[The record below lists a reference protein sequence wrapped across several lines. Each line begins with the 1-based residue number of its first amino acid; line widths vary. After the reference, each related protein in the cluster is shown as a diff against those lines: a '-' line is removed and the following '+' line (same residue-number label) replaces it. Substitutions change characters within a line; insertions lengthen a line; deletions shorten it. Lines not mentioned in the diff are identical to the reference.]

1 MSIATLS
8 ASQAI
13 LKTKYPDGK
22 LPKEQYT
29 AAPFV
34 ATLAK
39 KEDFD
44 GENKKVALQTE
55 NPQGSSADFPTALGS
70 LAQGTYKNFLLT
82 RVQHFGVARITGQA
96 MKAAEKNSG
105 ALVDLWKNET
115 DGISNTE
122 LIGLEIYCFGNGT
135 GVLGTISSGQ
145 TGTTITLTSPDDIT
159 KFSLFMRVQAVSSA
173 TSLSP
178 TLRSGYVI
186 ISAIDRI
193 NGTITTTSGNW
204 NDAGNIPGI
213 QSTDSLVRMGDNATA
228 GVSAVET
235 GVAQYII
242 GGTSPVDLMSLVRSS
257 DPTRLAG
264 NAYNATGVAYSD
276 AIIEAESLRNLQYQG
291 VTDSVIWANPRDISQ
306 WKKQLSGKE
315 TFPRTQ
321 MKSTIAEVSFSA
333 IEFAGDSGPI
343 KIMTSP
349 FIKRNQAFLLDMN
362 SFALASLGPAPQMLN
377 YDGPNFLRVAN
388 DDAYEVRFGR
398 YDNLECNAPVKS
410 IQITNFGA

>member
-1 MSIATLS
+1 MTATLA

-22 LPKEQYT
+22 LPMSQYRQ
-29 AAPFV
+29 APFV
-34 ATLAK
+34 ASIAK

-44 GENKKVALQTE
+44 GNNKQIALQTE

-115 DGISNTE
+115 DGISSTE
-122 LIGLEIYCFGNGT
+122 MLNLEIYLFGNGT
-135 GVLGTISSGQ
+135 GVLGSISSGQ
-145 TGTTITLTSPDDIT
+145 TGTTVTLTQVSDAT
-159 KFSLFMRVQAVSSA
+159 KFSLNMRLQAVSSA

-178 TLRSGYVI
+178 AIRSGYVTI
-186 ISAIDRI
+186 TKIDRV
-193 NGTITTTSGNW
+193 NGTLTCSAGNW
-204 NDAGNIPGI
+204 SDPGNIPGI
-213 QSTDSLVRMGDNATA
+213 QSTDSLVRMGDAANAGTST
-228 GVSAVET
+228 VVT
-235 GVAQYII
+235 GIGQYII
-242 GGTSPVDLMSLVRSS
+242 GGTTPGTLFGLDRNT

-264 NAYNATGVAYSD
+264 NLYNATKVPYSD
-276 AIIEAESLRNLQYQG
+276 AIIEAESLRNLQYKG
-291 VTDSVIWANPRDISQ
+291 GELAMWANPRDIAQ

-315 TFPRTQ
+315 TFPRTE
-321 MKSTIAEVSFSA
+321 MKTTVAGVSFSA
-333 IEFAGDSGPI
+333 IEFAGDNGPI

-349 FIKRNQAFLLDMN
+349 FLSRNTAYLLDME
-362 SFALASLGPAPQMLN
+362 SFALESIGPAPQMLN

-388 DDAYEVRFGR
+388 DDAYEVRFGM
-398 YDNLECNAPVKS
+398 YGNLSCNKPVSS
-410 IQITNFGA
+410 IQIQNFGA